1 MQTKHLQEALAQC
14 GWEEAAQLCQQDASE
29 AFTFITGQLELPLL
43 TLKMDIYHTGKEDI
57 ADDHRFVNERLL
69 EVAIPEDNPHSDEP
83 IKLEECL
90 EIYFNNRI
98 EVRRHLERRNTL
110 QSVQENEAGQ
120 GSSEK
125 SNVVHVETV
134 EVASGSDSPAAPT
147 YSSASSIPKSPDKPI
162 NTRHRTDSIF
172 SERHTEGEPSD
183 RKTPDGPGRPR
194 AASLAKKEITMPA
207 WQFFS
212 LIRKFRVATRLDWCG
227 LTCSQPG
234 TPTMRLPMMHR

>member
-1 MQTKHLQEALAQC
+1 MNITNDRMQTKHLQEALAQC
-14 GWEEAAQLCQQDASE
+14 GWEDAAQLCQQDASE

-43 TLKMDIYHTGKEDI
+43 TLKMDIYHTGKEDV

-110 QSVQENEAGQ
+110 QSLKENDESGQ
-120 GSSEK
+120 GNSEK

-134 EVASGSDSPAAPT
+134 EVASGSESPAAPT
-147 YSSASSIPKSPDKPI
+147 YSSASSLPISPDRPI

-172 SERHTEGEPSD
+172 SERHCEEGEPSD
-183 RKTPDGPGRPR
+183 SKTLARPGRAR

-212 LIRKFRVATRLDWCG
+212 LIRKLFVIDLLDG
-227 LTCSQPG
+227 AVLTGP
-234 TPTMRLPMMHR
+234 